1 MENKTLKE
9 FYDLEMAD
17 ADVSDSMTGSQIKV
31 TALLAASVKFLMNAL
46 PEPKGFEH
54 AMTFPEWIQSMKEE
68 LGSIT
73 DHDVYTVTKIPPG
86 VNIVSTKWVY
96 KVKTYPYLRYKSRLV
111 ARGFSQKQGMDYEE
125 TYSPTL
131 NFTSIRMLLSYA
143 ASYDRELIHWDI
155 GTAFLNG
162 ILEED
167 IYI

>member
-1 MENKTLKE
+1 MKT
-9 FYDLEMAD
+9 
-17 ADVSDSMTGSQIKV
+17 
-31 TALLAASVKFLMNAL
+31 
-46 PEPKGFEH
+46 H
-54 AMTFPEWIQSMKEE
+54 
-68 LGSIT
+68 
-73 DHDVYTVTKIPPG
+73 
-86 VNIVSTKWVY
+86 
-96 KVKTYPYLRYKSRLV
+96 PYLRYKSRLV

-167 IYI
+167 IYIEVPKGFTFLSGIEVPEGHCLKLNKSIYGLKQASRT